1 MSGQRLSR
9 GVRSTLAVVIAAGAA
24 PILLAGA
31 APARAQAPAP
41 DCPPGWVCPQGPQQ
55 EQEPPPGMS
64 EQEAQMRLELMQR
77 SMGFGGIFGP
87 ALQNWLNSPSAPPAE
102 DDACSAYSDYAA
114 HQACGNGDLWAADR
128 LQQDQSTP
136 AERDWYN
143 R

>member
-1 MSGQRLSR
+1 MPGERLLRAAR
-9 GVRSTLAVVIAAGAA
+9 GICAVAIAAGAVQG
-24 PILLAGA
+24 LLAGA
-31 APARAQAPAP
+31 AVRAQAPAP

-55 EQEPPPGMS
+55 EQEAPPGMS
-64 EQEAQMRLELMQR
+64 EQEAQMRLQLMQR

-102 DDACSAYSDYAA
+102 DDACSGYTDYAA